1 MIGGRLKKIARR
13 KASAPFAALC
23 WLLCFL
29 ALFFLFRIYVP
40 GFKKSERQKP
50 SVWLEQRAAGMTAA
64 IWRQWYP
71 MWGEQ
76 TDLTVGSSS
85 GEAGAFSTSGVCGWL
100 LRCLVK
106 QTPYYRY
113 IEGEHKHR
121 VPGEMDPAY
130 ADYLEN
136 HEALEEYEY
145 LVDGLSESAVMA
157 SGKNPLA
164 DYPAGEAGGVSP
176 GAAGAG
182 GNSGAGVTGNVTENG
197 TGSGTGAAGD
207 AEGGGTKNSQAA
219 QTAQSGAPSAGAR
232 PSQVSRPAGAVLL
245 QKAGR
250 PAVGTEYIP
259 EQLADYDFL
268 MKHFYTVHPTT
279 TAGRD
284 MMKADTFLSEDFAL
298 PPADGKPQILIYH
311 THSQEEYVDFHKG
324 NRDATVVGVGSYLT
338 ELLTAKGYHVIHDKT
353 VYDLKDGKLDRS
365 KAYSYSL
372 DGITGIL
379 QKNPSIQV
387 VLDIHR
393 DGVKEG
399 TRLVQ
404 EINGK
409 PTAMIMFFNGTSQS
423 PTGPI
428 EYLENPYRTDNMAFS
443 FQMKLCAD
451 AFYPGFTRKI
461 YLKGLRYN
469 MQLRPR
475 SALIE
480 VGAQTNT
487 YEEAKNAMEP
497 LADLLDMVL
506 KQ

>member
-1 MIGGRLKKIARR
+1 MINGGPKKRVRR
-13 KASAPFAALC
+13 KTLKPLAVMG

-29 ALFFLFRIYVP
+29 ALFFLFQTYALRP
-40 GFKKSERQKP
+40 LKAEQPNPASGWFKQCS
-50 SVWLEQRAAGMTAA
+50 AGMTAA

-71 MWGEQ
+71 LWGEPAGGIGSGGGS
-76 TDLTVGSSS
+76 VGGSGVKS
-85 GEAGAFSTSGVCGWL
+85 GEEADLGSGVCGWL
-100 LRCLVK
+100 IRRLVRK
-106 QTPYYRY
+106 TPYYRY
-113 IEGEHKHR
+113 IERNHKKR
-121 VPGEMDPAY
+121 VPGEIDPAY
-130 ADYLEN
+130 AGYLEN
-136 HEALEEYEY
+136 HEVLEEYEY
-145 LVDGLSESAVMA
+145 LVNGLSESVVMV

-164 DYPAGEAGGVSP
+164 GPGCGPEAEAGSGAETGGKAGEETGGKAGEETGEEADKESGTNAGTENFVPSNSGPAG
-176 GAAGAG
+176 
-182 GNSGAGVTGNVTENG
+182 
-197 TGSGTGAAGD
+197 
-207 AEGGGTKNSQAA
+207 
-219 QTAQSGAPSAGAR
+219 TA
-232 PSQVSRPAGAVLL
+232 LI

-250 PAVGTEYIP
+250 PVVGVEYIP

-284 MMKADTFLSEDFAL
+284 MMKAKTFLSEDLSL
-298 PPADGKPQILIYH
+298 PPDSKKPQILIYH
-311 THSQEEYVDFHKG
+311 THSQEEFSDFHQG
-324 NRDATVVGVGSYLT
+324 NPDATIVSVGSYLT
-338 ELLTAKGYHVIHDKT
+338 SLLTDKGYGVIHDT
-353 VYDLKDGKLDRS
+353 SVYDLRNGKLDRS
-365 KAYSYSL
+365 KAYTYAL
-372 DGITGIL
+372 DGVTGIL
-379 QKNPSIQV
+379 QKYPSIQV

-404 EINGK
+404 EIGGK
-409 PTAMIMFFNGTSQS
+409 PTATIMFFNGTSQS
-423 PTGPI
+423 PAGPI
-428 EYLENPYRTDNMAFS
+428 EYLQNPYRTDNMAFS

-451 AFYPGFTRKI
+451 AYYPGFTRKI

-487 YEEAKNAMEP
+487 SQEAKNAMEP

>member
-1 MIGGRLKKIARR
+1 MIRGGLKKRAGR
-13 KASAPFAALC
+13 KAPAPLAALC

-29 ALFFLFRIYVP
+29 ALFFLFQTYIP
-40 GFKKSERQKP
+40 GFKKSQGLKPAVWFERC
-50 SVWLEQRAAGMTAA
+50 SAAMTAA

-71 MWGEQ
+71 MWEEQ
-76 TDLTVGSSS
+76 VDLTAGSGT
-85 GEAGAFSTSGVCGWL
+85 GEAGASNTSGVCGWL

-106 QTPYYRY
+106 QMPYYRY
-113 IEGEHKHR
+113 IEGRHKHM
-121 VPGEMDPAY
+121 VPGEIDPAY

-136 HEALEEYEY
+136 HDVLEEYEY
-145 LVDGLSESAVMA
+145 LVDGLSGSAVMA
-157 SGKNPLA
+157 SGRNPLA
-164 DYPAGEAGGVSP
+164 GY
-176 GAAGAG
+176 
-182 GNSGAGVTGNVTENG
+182 G
-197 TGSGTGAAGD
+197 TGEKNDSRPAASGPEGNFGSGG
-207 AEGGGTKNSQAA
+207 AEGGPQDDPKNSQAA
-219 QTAQSGAPSAGAR
+219 QAAPGGAPVMGSQ
-232 PSQVSRPAGAVLL
+232 PSQGFAPAGALL
-245 QKAGR
+245 LEKAGR
-250 PAVGTEYIP
+250 PAAGTEYIP

-284 MMKADTFLSEDFAL
+284 MMKADTFLSEDFTLA
-298 PPADGKPQILIYH
+298 PAEGKPQILIYH
-311 THSQEEYVDFHKG
+311 THSQEEYVDFHQG
-324 NRDATVVGVGSYLT
+324 NRDATVVGVGNYLA
-338 ELLTAKGYHVIHDKT
+338 ELLTAKGYNVIHDTT
-353 VYDLKDGKLDRS
+353 VYDLRGGKLDRS
-365 KAYSYSL
+365 KAYAYSL

-399 TRLVQ
+399 TRLVR

-409 PTAMIMFFNGTSQS
+409 PTATIMFFNGTSQS

-428 EYLENPYRTDNMAFS
+428 EYLKNPYRTDNMAFS

-469 MQLRPR
+469 MHLRPR

-497 LADLLDMVL
+497 LSDLLDMVL